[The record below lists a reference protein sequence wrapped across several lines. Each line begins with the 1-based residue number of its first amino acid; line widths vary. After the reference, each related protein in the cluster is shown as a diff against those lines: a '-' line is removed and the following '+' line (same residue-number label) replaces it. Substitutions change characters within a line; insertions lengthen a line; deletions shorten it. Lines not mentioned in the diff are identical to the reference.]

1 MAGALRHQIPVLDH
15 GFLALVDV
23 MPRLVPGPQPGV
35 QSTPPTA
42 DADTTPG
49 ADGTTDDT
57 TDPGQ
62 GICPVAVGTDG
73 NGAVDCSPDPSA
85 CYEAAAGD
93 AAPLATDAAGDGS
106 AATAGETLPVTGGVA
121 GALALLG
128 ALCIA
133 LGAALLEGQRRLV
146 ARGRLTPLRR
156 RL

>member
-1 MAGALRHQIPVLDH
+1 MA
-15 GFLALVDV
+15 
-23 MPRLVPGPQPGV
+23 
-35 QSTPPTA
+35 PTA
-42 DADTTPG
+42 SATAPTIAAAAAAADPPPAAADTTT
-49 ADGTTDDT
+49 DDDDTTDDT